1 MGVQLDN
8 YKNLTADLNASL
20 KKNIELLT
28 QQKNNTS
35 KYSLNEIIGLN
46 LNGWCINLLV
56 AKSTY
61 FMGRF

>member
-1 MGVQLDN
+1 MEKMGVQLDN

-35 KYSLNEIIGLN
+35 KY
-46 LNGWCINLLV
+46 
-56 AKSTY
+56 TY
-61 FMGRF
+61 IKYTQVVHFC